1 MSIEVRRAGERF
13 VTVESGRVTR
23 HSFSFGPHY
32 DPANLGFGLLVSHN
46 DDLLQPGSGYPDHPH
61 QEMEI
66 VTWVLS
72 GALAHSD
79 SSGRSGVIVPG
90 QVQVMSA
97 GTGIV
102 HAEMAEPGAG
112 VTRFVQTWVRPDSWG
127 GAPRYASA
135 EISPGSGW
143 TAVATGAGV
152 AGSALP
158 IGSQGATLWVA
169 DAEPGARLTVPEV
182 PHAHLFV
189 ATGAVLLDLDLDL
202 ERRVLRVGTD
212 LQATEPEIGT
222 NTEEPAQGLREKV
235 RIGKGLR
242 LGEGDAVRFTARG
255 ADLVVVEPGQ
265 LMLWTFAG

>member
-1 MSIEVRRAGERF
+1 MSIEVRRGGERF
-13 VTVESGRVTR
+13 VTVEEGRVTR

-46 DDLLQPGSGYPDHPH
+46 DDLLQPGAGYPDHPH
-61 QEMEI
+61 QETEI

-79 SSGRSGVIVPG
+79 SSGRAGVIVPG

-135 EISPGSGW
+135 DVSPRSGW
-143 TAVATGAGV
+143 TAVATGAGAV
-152 AGSALP
+152 GAALP
-158 IGSQGATLWVA
+158 IGSRGATLWVA
-169 DAEPGARLTVPEV
+169 DAAVGAQLAVPHV

-189 ATGAVLLDLDLDL
+189 ATGAILIDLDPGAAGPRSLTADD
-202 ERRVLRVGTD
+202 EAVGNTQEAGHSLR
-212 LQATEPEIGT
+212 A
-222 NTEEPAQGLREKV
+222 GLR
-235 RIGKGLR
+235 I
-242 LGEGDAVRFTARG
+242 GEGDAVRFRDRG
-255 ADLVVVEPGQ
+255 ADLVVTDPGQ
-265 LMLWTFAG
+265 LMLWTFAS

>member
-13 VTVESGRVTR
+13 VTVEQGRVTR

-46 DDLLQPGSGYPDHPH
+46 DDLLQPGAGYPDHPH

-79 SSGRSGVIVPG
+79 SSGRAGVIVPG
-90 QVQVMSA
+90 QLQVMSA

-127 GAPRYASA
+127 AAPRYAA
-135 EISPGSGW
+135 ADVSPGPGW
-143 TAVATGAGV
+143 TAVAAGAGGGD
-152 AGSALP
+152 AGGGGALP
-158 IGSQGATLWVA
+158 IGSRGATLWVA
-169 DAEPGARLTVPEV
+169 DVVPGEPLVVPDV

-189 ATGAVLLDLDLDL
+189 ATGAVWLDVEARPDASRPLT
-202 ERRVLRVGTD
+202 VGTD
-212 LQATEPEIGT
+212 G
-222 NTEEPAQGLREKV
+222 
-235 RIGKGLR
+235 GLR
-242 LGEGDAVRFTARG
+242 LGEGDAVRLAGRG
-255 ADLVVVEPGQ
+255 LDMTVIEPGQ
-265 LMLWTFAG
+265 LMLWTFA